1 MERFRSGSRLF
12 QGYLRKRLLIT
23 LSSYLVKQ
31 FLLST
36 YHEDA
41 DLELKGH
48 VAYIEEILQVWG
60 ELLERVR
67 NVSNKDGN
75 NNALVRLVMTAGLLK
90 SNRREWIDELKE
102 NAGIKET
109 DRS

>member
-1 MERFRSGSRLF
+1 
-12 QGYLRKRLLIT
+12 
-23 LSSYLVKQ
+23 
-31 FLLST
+31 
-36 YHEDA
+36 
-41 DLELKGH
+41 
-48 VAYIEEILQVWG
+48 
-60 ELLERVR
+60 LLERVR

>member
-1 MERFRSGSRLF
+1 MLHILKRSSKSG
-12 QGYLRKRLLIT
+12 
-23 LSSYLVKQ
+23 
-31 FLLST
+31 
-36 YHEDA
+36 
-41 DLELKGH
+41 
-48 VAYIEEILQVWG
+48 G